1 MNKLTIR
8 KQGAKNHYDQ
18 NYFNW
23 QKDKNLFGA
32 MANKFLFANFIEEN
46 AKVLDFGCSSGY
58 YLKLFNNIERYGVEV
73 NDIARAAAEKNKINC
88 FDSTD
93 KLPQNHFD
101 QIISNHALEHTEN
114 PLQEL
119 KNLYKSLIP
128 GGSICI
134 VVPLET
140 RYEKYK
146 ENNTNYH
153 LFTWSPIN
161 MGNLLNCAGFKVLES
176 KVIYHKWVPKYRT
189 IVRLFGWKVFHVL
202 SKTWSFIDRRSY
214 QVRAIAIKQK

>member
-1 MNKLTIR
+1 MTI
-8 KQGAKNHYDQ
+8 KKEGVKSHYDK

-23 QKDKNLFGA
+23 QKDKNLFGG
-32 MANKFLFANFIEEN
+32 MANKFLFANFIKGN
-46 AKVLDFGCSSGY
+46 CKVLDFGCSSGN

-73 NDIARAAAEKNKINC
+73 NDIARAAAKKNKINC
-88 FDSTD
+88 FDSSD
-93 KLPQNHFD
+93 KLPENYFD

-128 GGSICI
+128 GGSICV

-140 RYEKYK
+140 QYAKYK
-146 ENNTNYH
+146 ENNINYH

-161 MGNLLNCAGFKVLES
+161 MGNLLKAAGFKVLES
-176 KVIYHKWVPKYRT
+176 KVLYHKWVPKYKM
-189 IVRLFGWKVFHVL
+189 IVRLFGWNVFHVL
-202 SKTWSFIDRRSY
+202 SKIWSFIDRRSY
-214 QVRAIAIKQK
+214 QVRAIAIKQI